1 MQTLTFNTTLR
12 KVKVT
17 SDKPSE
23 STILYEFDSVPTVKV
38 AENYYEVYC
47 ESDGHSSNE
56 SIKTRV
62 PVARFPIANTNMLI
76 VK

>member
-1 MQTLTFNTTLR
+1 MQTLTFNTTLK

-23 STILYEFDSVPTVKV
+23 STILYEFDSVPTVRV
-38 AENYYEVYC
+38 GENYYEVYC
-47 ESDGHSSNE
+47 EVENTNDSV
-56 SIKTRV
+56 KTRV

>member
-1 MQTLTFNTTLR
+1 MGR
-12 KVKVT
+12 KK
-17 SDKPSE
+17 KN
-23 STILYEFDSVPTVKV
+23 LSVPQATGDVLFHFEPKNESQRKV